1 MPDRSGCFIDPVQNS
16 KTVDEATMLAWFK
29 RLAVMQR
36 CERGVSSTSVRI
48 KTVCYTFKCI
58 RVSVQNVRHQ

>member
-1 MPDRSGCFIDPVQNS
+1 MPDRSGCFIGPVQNS

-36 CERGVSSTSVRI
+36 CERGVSGTSVRI
-48 KTVCYTFKCI
+48 KTVCYTF
-58 RVSVQNVRHQ
+58 